1 VHFDSFI
8 ATAALVAGA
17 LSPAPQSPGGREE
30 VAALVA
36 RCVSAY
42 GGEAALAKAGTARQ
56 QGRVTSIMHA
66 GGAGRI
72 VRASAR
78 PGRLRVE
85 VEFPGESP
93 EIRVVDGARGWRNGE
108 EVDGP
113 RLAAMVLQA
122 ARLDLPALLSARG
135 AKVVDRGEAELEGS
149 PVPVRVLALE
159 PAPGIV
165 VEAAIDTRTA
175 RVVRSHGFTRGP
187 GPPIEFVTT
196 YSDFRTVDGVL
207 VAFREENWANGR
219 ATGETVLERVEFP
232 SALPPA
238 TFRP

>member
-1 VHFDSFI
+1 VHLHLI

-17 LSPAPQSPGGREE
+17 LSPAPPSPGARED
-30 VAALVA
+30 VSTLVA

-42 GGEAALAKAGTARQ
+42 GGEEALAKATAARQ
-56 QGRVTSIMHA
+56 QGRVTSIMH
-66 GGAGRI
+66 GGDVGRI
-72 VRASAR
+72 VRTYSR

-85 VEFPGESP
+85 IQFPGVPP
-93 EIRVVDGARGWRNGE
+93 EVRVVDGARGWREGH

-159 PAPGIV
+159 PAPGVV
-165 VEAAIDTRTA
+165 VEAAIDTKTA
-175 RVVRSHGFTRGP
+175 RIVRSHGFTRGP

-219 ATGETVLERVEFP
+219 TTGATVLERVEFP
-232 SALPPA
+232 KALPA
-238 TFRP
+238 ETFRP